1 MAGPWFRMKSLN
13 YTDVA
18 DVELASAE
26 LIGKSQLLAFL
37 QQVCLNTWLEF
48 WCSSTLVILL

>member
-1 MAGPWFRMKSLN
+1 MTGPWFRMKSLN

-26 LIGKSQLLAFL
+26 LIGKSQLLAVL

-48 WCSSTLVILL
+48 CCNSTLVILF